1 MQMAQA
7 LDVNLGTV
15 RNVEAVLRE
24 ASIPVSRYYIL
35 QRLKERGCSTNQ
47 PRLELALK
55 YLIEKE
61 FVFEGSKGL
70 QWTAA
75 DTEKLR
81 RAVALSKRVL

>member
-24 ASIPVSRYYIL
+24 ASVPVSRYYIL
-35 QRLKERGCSTNQ
+35 QRLKERGASTNH
-47 PRLELALK
+47 PRLELALA
-55 YLIEKE
+55 YLIEKQ

-70 QWTAA
+70 QWVHSGSKSLARAA
-75 DTEKLR
+75 LLGR
-81 RAVALSKRVL
+81 RVA

>member
-7 LDVNLGTV
+7 IDVNLGTV

-24 ASIPVSRYYIL
+24 AGIPVSRYYIL
-35 QRLKERGCSTNQ
+35 QRLKAKGASTNQ
-47 PRLELALK
+47 PRLNLALD

-70 QWTAA
+70 QWTHSGSKSLQRAA
-75 DTEKLR
+75 LLGR
-81 RAVALSKRVL
+81 RVA